1 MTTNDLIHASGLVAA
16 LHEALKEV
24 TTELQ
29 KEHQTSLNYSKSI
42 SDITVENASLKDE
55 IRVCKEIAEGE
66 FKEPWLSSYS
76 YESQTFTYTE
86 TQNAV
91 RILRQS
97 LEAKERELEQC
108 KKRIDEHW
116 QERGRLENTI
126 TDLQK
131 EAAEELSSHAS
142 CEKNLE
148 KIIDRL
154 RKQLARKGKK

>member
-1 MTTNDLIHASGLVAA
+1 MRTEDLIHASGLVAA
-16 LHEALKEV
+16 LHEALKER

-29 KEHQTSLNYSKSI
+29 HEHLTSLNYTRTISEITGENESI
-42 SDITVENASLKDE
+42 KDE
-55 IRVCKEIAEGE
+55 LRICKEIAEGE

-116 QERGRLENTI
+116 QEQYRLENTI
-126 TDLQK
+126 TDLKK
-131 EAAEELSSHAS
+131 EAAEELSSHVS
-142 CEKNLE
+142 CEQNLE

-154 RKQLARKGKK
+154 RKQLARKGR